1 LVMNPY
7 IFMIARS
14 YSSQVPMGRRLE
26 HHERYVKMLLKTPV
40 ARIEEEVERYF
51 SAVFTQTF
59 DRISPALALHG
70 WPSDSKGGSAT
81 RQARL

>member
-1 LVMNPY
+1 
-7 IFMIARS
+7 MIARS

-51 SAVFTQTF
+51 SEVFTQTF
-59 DRISPALALHG
+59 ARMSPFVLHG
-70 WPSDSKGGSAT
+70 WPSDSKNGSAPASSFI
-81 RQARL
+81 RKIASEEL